1 MTWDSRPG
9 CAVSRSRIVTST
21 ALALSAISARADVRV
36 MASQG
41 GQVGPFLDLFEE
53 VRRTFFGERVQIV
66 IRRIL
71 CGSRIVF
78 PHTSGQG

>member
-1 MTWDSRPG
+1 
-9 CAVSRSRIVTST
+9 VTST

-36 MASQG
+36 KASQG

-53 VRRTFFGERVQIV
+53 VRRTFFGEPKHVRSVQIV